1 MDTPYQIYHNPASRF
16 VANFVG
22 KADFIPST
30 VQGNLLISK
39 IGRFYTD
46 GETYP
51 DSSMVDLMIRPDD
64 VTLTPDPNGNAV
76 ITDVRFL
83 GSDVLYELELP
94 DKTYLHSLGLSVNF
108 IPKGIK
114 VKFEIDL
121 PHTVFFPRE
130 TWP

>member
-1 MDTPYQIYHNPASRF
+1 
-16 VANFVG
+16 
-22 KADFIPST
+22 
-30 VQGNLLISK
+30 
-39 IGRFYTD
+39 
-46 GETYP
+46 
-51 DSSMVDLMIRPDD
+51 MVDLMIRPDD